1 MGDVS
6 SEPTMEEILSSIKR
20 VIEESETAPSSARP
34 RRPTPRPISVAEV
47 PQDPADTDEVLE
59 LSERMPFPHAEALPA
74 REAPRTTARA
84 QAAPTPSSVGRADT
98 IVSPDA
104 AEASRGSLEALSRLV
119 VKPDVTGGDT
129 LEGMVREMLR
139 PMLREWLDAQLPGIV
154 EAMVAKEIARI
165 SGRGL

>member
-6 SEPTMEEILSSIKR
+6 AEPTMEEILSSIKR
-20 VIEESETAPSSARP
+20 VIEESETAPSATRARKP
-34 RRPTPRPISVAEV
+34 VRTTEGRELPPP
-47 PQDPADTDEVLE
+47 DEVLE
-59 LSERMPFPHAEALPA
+59 LHERAPFPAAEQLPPQA
-74 REAPRTTARA
+74 SKVA
-84 QAAPTPSSVGRADT
+84 QPEPVAAPAPPRPES
-98 IVSPDA
+98 ILSPDA
-104 AEASRGSLEALSRLV
+104 AEASRGPLEALSRMV
-119 VKPDVTGGDT
+119 VKPDSAGTDT

>member
-20 VIEESETAPSSARP
+20 VIEESEAAPAARP
-34 RRPTPRPISVAEV
+34 RRAARAAEAR
-47 PQDPADTDEVLE
+47 DIGPADEVLE
-59 LSERMPFPHAEALPA
+59 LSERVAFPAVERTPPPAAAVDADEPEFASAPPRAESILSDGA
-74 REAPRTTARA
+74 A
-84 QAAPTPSSVGRADT
+84 Q
-98 IVSPDA
+98 
-104 AEASRGSLEALSRLV
+104 ASRGPLEALSRLI
-119 VKPDVTGGDT
+119 VKPDVAGSDT

-139 PMLREWLDAQLPGIV
+139 PMLRDWLDANLPSVV